1 MKLKGNFDLENG
13 EGEKRG
19 DIVRKLERIG
29 GNERFGEFGGGYFP
43 KRQKT
48 GQSEGNPR
56 KTGGRRNPEI
66 LESLAN
72 ARKWTK
78 NSENQRE

>member
-29 GNERFGEFGGGYFP
+29 GNERFGELGGDTFRNGKKQGKAREIP
-43 KRQKT
+43 GKR
-48 GQSEGNPR
+48 GD
-56 KTGGRRNPEI
+56 GGT
-66 LESLAN
+66 LKSL
-72 ARKWTK
+72 KV
-78 NSENQRE
+78 